1 MVSIQ
6 AVASACPSSE
16 QEEEMKNQIDDGEV
30 SDAETV
36 YTQACESVMGINK
49 KAISE
54 LKSLVNPPPGVY
66 KVF

>member
-1 MVSIQ
+1 
-6 AVASACPSSE
+6 
-16 QEEEMKNQIDDGEV
+16 MKNQIDDGEV

-36 YTQACESVMGINK
+36 YTQACEADMGINR

-54 LKSLVNPPPGVY
+54 LKSLVNPPAGVY